1 MNRALFALLAVF
13 LSFLPLTSKA
23 QPVIWQQ
30 TTPATSF
37 SLATRDSSGFLY
49 FVTRTATFMG
59 RQLNVTKYNA
69 AGVAQW
75 TRQISSAGT
84 LDIQF
89 NIRDLALSSTHLY
102 VVFQERS
109 SGGFGS
115 LQSSRVMNFSKADGT
130 TNIDLTSS
138 AHEFEAVAGGTSYAT
153 VLRRNNTTNVGE
165 VMFIQQA
172 GWSVSSVANLGV
184 VTRIEDIAM
193 DASDNAYAV
202 TGDGGEAQLTKCS
215 NAAGVVYQTVYT
227 TSNYTNEVASSIAI
241 DPVANRAYL
250 LGYGKW
256 HVSPFD
262 YDAVLWVVDLSTGAQ
277 INITGALASTLDDED
292 GALLVVP
299 GNGVIVS
306 GRTPSISTTSF
317 RRYSTS
323 GSYVWQ
329 RDVADSPGGYGR
341 AQAYDADGNVLGLTP
356 TSGDTIRLSRIDVA
370 NGALLSTLTFP
381 CGTGDV
387 PLEIFTDA
395 AGAAYVNYFDDVGS
409 HLVRVQRADMSF
421 SNNLITGGYPVTMQI
436 TGAAPAASNELWTLS
451 TSNASVATVPA
462 STTITAG
469 NTSASATVTTFPVAA
484 NTNVSINARH
494 GGMILQKT
502 LTVLAPQLASIGASP
517 NSLIGG
523 NNFSLTLTLTGQAPT
538 GGRTITLS
546 SSKPAVVALPA
557 TYTIPAGVA
566 GVGIS
571 TATFA
576 VNANQGV
583 VLTATLG
590 SVIRTVFMAVNAPS
604 LTNLVVS
611 PATVQGGTNS
621 SLTLTINGIAP
632 TGGFAITLISGA
644 PGIVLLPGTASV
656 AAGLTT
662 RSLNFATTA
671 VTSTVNV
678 TLFAT
683 RAGIYRTATL
693 TVTP

>member
-1 MNRALFALLAVF
+1 MKNLILLFSALIGFASSLAQ
-13 LSFLPLTSKA
+13 A
-23 QPVIWQQ
+23 QPVIWKQS
-30 TTPATSF
+30 TPNTSF
-37 SLATRDSSGFLY
+37 PGAIRDSSGFLY
-49 FVTRTATFMG
+49 FVTRTATFRG
-59 RQLNVTKYNA
+59 RQLNITKYNA

-75 TRQISSAGT
+75 TRTIGQTGT
-84 LDIQF
+84 LDIQY
-89 NIRDLALSSTHLY
+89 NIRDVALSPTHLY
-102 VVFQERS
+102 VVFQERNT
-109 SGGFGS
+109 GGFGS
-115 LQSSRVMNFSKADGT
+115 LQSSRVMNFGKADGST
-130 TNIDLTSS
+130 TVDLTSS
-138 AHEFEAVAGGTSYAT
+138 AHEFEAVAGGTAYAT
-153 VLRRNNTTNVGE
+153 VLRKDTTTNVAE

-172 GWSVSSVANLGV
+172 GWSISSVANLGV
-184 VTRIEDIAM
+184 VTRIKDIVM

-202 TGDGGEAQLTKCS
+202 TGDGGDAQLTKCS
-215 NAAGVVYQTVYT
+215 NAAGVVYQTAFT
-227 TSNYTNEVASSIAI
+227 TGNYANEVAETIAI

-250 LGYGKW
+250 LGYGTW
-256 HVSPFD
+256 HLAPFD
-262 YDAVLWVVDLSTGAQ
+262 FDAVLWVANLSTGAQ
-277 INITGALASTLDDED
+277 INITAALGSALDDEN

-306 GRTPSISTTSF
+306 GRTPSNSTTSF
-317 RRYSTS
+317 RRYSTG
-323 GSYVWQ
+323 GSFVWE
-329 RDVADSPGGYGR
+329 REVADSPGGYGR

-356 TSGDTIRLSRIDVA
+356 TSGETIRLSRINVA
-370 NGALLSTLTFP
+370 NGDLLSTLTFP

-395 AGAAYVNYFDDVGS
+395 AGAAYVNYFDDAGA
-409 HLVRVQRADMSF
+409 HLARVQRADMSLS
-421 SNNLITGGYPVTMQI
+421 SNLMTGGYPVTLQI
-436 TGAAPAASNELWTLS
+436 TAAAAAATDETWTLS
-451 TSNASVATVPA
+451 SSNASVATVPA

-469 NTSASATVTTFPVAA
+469 NSTATASVTTLPVAA
-484 NTNVSINARH
+484 NTNVSINARY
-494 GGMILQKT
+494 GGMILQRT
-502 LTVLAPQLASIGASP
+502 LTVLAPQLVSIGASP

-523 NNFSLTLTLTGQAPT
+523 NNFSLALTLTGQAPT

-557 TYTIPAGVA
+557 TYTIPAGIG

-576 VNANQGV
+576 VNTNQGV

-590 SVIRTVFMAVNAPS
+590 TVTKTVFMAVNAPS
-604 LTNLVVS
+604 LTNLTVS

-621 SLTLTINGIAP
+621 GLVLSINGIAP

>member
-1 MNRALFALLAVF
+1 MNRALFALLAAV
-13 LSFLPLTSKA
+13 LSFLPSASKA
-23 QPVIWQQ
+23 QPIIWKQ
-30 TTPATSF
+30 TTPDTSF
-37 SLATRDSSGFLY
+37 AEATRDSAGSLY
-49 FVTRTATFMG
+49 FVTRTATFRG

-75 TRQISSAGT
+75 TRQITQSGN
-84 LDIQF
+84 LDVQF
-89 NIRDLALSSTHLY
+89 NIRDLAVSPTHLY
-102 VVFQERS
+102 VVFQERNGS
-109 SGGFGS
+109 GFGS

-215 NAAGVVYQTVYT
+215 NAGGVVYQTVFT
-227 TSNYTNEVASSIAI
+227 TSNYSGEVANSIAI

-250 LGYGKW
+250 LGYGTW
-256 HVSPFD
+256 HLSPFD
-262 YDAVLWVVDLSTGAQ
+262 FDALIWVADLSTGAQ
-277 INITGALASTLDDED
+277 INITAALGSNQDDED
-292 GALLVVP
+292 GALLVIP
-299 GNGVIVS
+299 GNGVITS
-306 GRTPSISTTSF
+306 ARTSSNSTSNF
-317 RRYSTS
+317 RRYSIN
-323 GSYVWQ
+323 GGFLWQ
-329 RDVADSPGGYGR
+329 REIADSPGGYGR
-341 AQAYDADGNVLGLTP
+341 AQAFDADGNVLGLTP
-356 TSGDTIRLSRIDVA
+356 SSTNAIRLSRINVT
-370 NGALLSTLTFP
+370 NGNLLSTFSFP
-381 CGTGDV
+381 CGSDDV

-395 AGAAYVNYFDDVGS
+395 AGAAFVNYFDVAGA
-409 HLVRVQRADMSF
+409 HLARVQRADMNF
-421 SNNLITGGYPVTMQI
+421 SSNLITGGYPVTLEI
-436 TGAAPAASNELWTLS
+436 IAAVAAASDEAWALS
-451 TSNASVATVPA
+451 SSNASVATVPA
-462 STTITAG
+462 STTITTG
-469 NTSASATVTTFPVAA
+469 SSSATASVTTFPVAA

-494 GGMILQKT
+494 GGMILQRT
-502 LTVLAPQLASIGASP
+502 LTVLAPQLISIGASP

-523 NNFSLTLTLTGQAPT
+523 NNFSLALTLTGQAPT

-557 TYTIPAGVA
+557 TYTIPAGIA

-576 VNANQGV
+576 VNTNQGV

-611 PATVQGGTNS
+611 PATVQGGSNS
-621 SLTLTINGIAP
+621 GLTLTINGIAP